1 MRGQDQSLM
10 GRAAERGG
18 RTREVRRT
26 GGGAACSTATQLQSG
41 WNIQPHP
48 QAPWVSQKNK
58 GTPKGSHVQDG
69 PKPPGILQISA
80 AILNPSSMKVKYTVF
95 LYIQTFQNLLS
106 LQKSPNTITL
116 SHTRLGGELPPQGLH
131 LKVAPVR
138 APGTRRGSL
147 TAPLPSLNCSTDG
160 KCKENVSDP
169 SIRKHAHRIK
179 KQVSN
184 FQTRHNRRLKYFLK
198 TQCFTSRTSTWRE
211 K

>member
-18 RTREVRRT
+18 RTREVRCT

-58 GTPKGSHVQDG
+58 GTPKGSHVQT
-69 PKPPGILQISA
+69 PRHPSNFCCNSK
-80 AILNPSSMKVKYTVF
+80 PSSMKVKYTVF
-95 LYIQTFQNLLS
+95 LYIQTFLQNLLS
-106 LQKSPNTITL
+106 LQKSPNTMTL
-116 SHTRLGGELPPQGLH
+116 SHTRLRGELPPQGLH
-131 LKVAPVR
+131 LKAAPVR

-147 TAPLPSLNCSTDG
+147 TAPLPSLNCSTNG
-160 KCKENVSDP
+160 KCKENISDP
-169 SIRKHAHRIK
+169 SIRKHVRRIK